1 MTITNRRDGKAG
13 TGERRC
19 RWVENDKK
27 IRILNIY
34 IMGQVKM
41 SHVYQLTTL
50 LSKTKIKTNKGRKQ

>member
-1 MTITNRRDGKAG
+1 MERLGQEKGGADGW
-13 TGERRC
+13 TMI
-19 RWVENDKK
+19 KK